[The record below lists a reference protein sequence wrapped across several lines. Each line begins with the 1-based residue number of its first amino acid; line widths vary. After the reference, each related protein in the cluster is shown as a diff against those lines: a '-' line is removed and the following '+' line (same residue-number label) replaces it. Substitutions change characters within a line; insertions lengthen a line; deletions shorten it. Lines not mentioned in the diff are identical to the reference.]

1 MFVGVDQLFIVLL
14 RIFLVITFIDKT
26 TYPVSTLD
34 TLYTKQLHVQ
44 LKIMHVFYQWDNIIW
59 SCCIRLIK

>member
-44 LKIMHVFYQWDNIIW
+44 LKIIHVFYQ
-59 SCCIRLIK
+59 